1 MRDAPGAGAGR
12 AGDQA
17 LLERIQRR
25 LRAFTEVPAPPF
37 EEGERSATVAAAW
50 RSFGLDVAVDD
61 LGDVVTELPGGEGP
75 RVLLAAHLDTVFPA
89 GTDVRVRELEGGR
102 WAAPGIADDGS
113 GLAVLTTLAEEV
125 AAGRGGR
132 RPRVTLAA
140 TVGEEGLGDL
150 RGARR
155 VVAEHAGR
163 VDVFVAVDGGLGQVV
178 SGAVG
183 SRRLVA
189 RFSARGGHAWGD
201 RGAPSAVHAMGD
213 AIHALIRLDVPSE
226 PRSSLNVGLASGGS
240 SVNAIAE
247 AASLTLDVRSL
258 DPETLALL
266 VGRVEQR
273 LRSVGRRHRVEIE
286 IEGVGD
292 RPAGRTAD
300 ERLVAAA
307 RAALGRA
314 GIEARVA
321 PSSTDAN
328 AAVAAGIP
336 AIGFG
341 VARGGD
347 AHRLSE
353 WIEPGSLLDGFRALE
368 YLLEELARR

>member
-1 MRDAPGAGAGR
+1 MPSRSSETRTQP
-12 AGDQA
+12 QEVA
-17 LLERIQRR
+17 LLERLRR
-25 LRAFTEVPAPPF
+25 HLRAFTEVPAPPF
-37 EEGERSATVAAAW
+37 GESERSAAVAAAW
-50 RSFGLDVAVDD
+50 RAAGLDVRVDE
-61 LGDVVTELPGGEGP
+61 LGDVMAELPGGEGP
-75 RVLLAAHLDTVFPA
+75 RVLLASHLDTVFPA
-89 GTDVRVRELEGGR
+89 GTDVRVRELDDGR
-102 WAAPGIADDGS
+102 WAAPGVSDDGS
-113 GLAVLTTLAEEV
+113 GLAVLTALAEEV
-125 AAGRGGR
+125 AGGGGGR

-178 SGAVG
+178 SGSVG
-183 SRRLVA
+183 SHRLTA
-189 RFSARGGHAWGD
+189 RFRARGGHAWGD

-226 PRSSLNVGLASGGS
+226 PSSSLNVGVAGGGS

-247 AASLTLDVRSL
+247 SASLTLDVRSV
-258 DPETLALL
+258 DADVLALL

-273 LRSVGRRHRVEIE
+273 LRSVARRHRVELDVE
-286 IEGVGD
+286 VVGD

-300 ERLVAAA
+300 ERLIVAA
-307 RAALGRA
+307 RAALSRVGV
-314 GIEARVA
+314 EARVA

-347 AHRLSE
+347 AHRVTE
-353 WIEPGSLLDGFRALE
+353 WIEPDSLLVGYRALGH
-368 YLLEELARR
+368 LLEELARR

>member
-1 MRDAPGAGAGR
+1 MPARSPETPVRPQDA
-12 AGDQA
+12 A
-17 LLERIQRR
+17 LLARLQHH

-37 EEGERSATVAAAW
+37 GESERSAAVAAAW
-50 RSFGLDVAVDD
+50 RAAGLVIRVDELGNVVA
-61 LGDVVTELPGGEGP
+61 ELPGGEGA

-89 GTDVRVRELEGGR
+89 GTDVRVKELDGGR

-125 AAGRGGR
+125 VAGRGGR

-155 VVAEHAGR
+155 LVADHVGR

-183 SRRLVA
+183 SHRLTA
-189 RFSARGGHAWGD
+189 RFRARGGHAWGD

-213 AIHALIRLDVPSE
+213 AIHGLIRLDVPSE
-226 PRSSLNVGLASGGS
+226 PSSSLNVGLAGGGS

-247 AASLTLDVRSL
+247 SASLTLDVRSL
-258 DPETLALL
+258 DPDVLELL
-266 VGRVEQR
+266 VGRIEQR
-273 LRSVGRRHRVEIE
+273 LRSVARRHRVEVDIE
-286 IEGVGD
+286 VVGD
-292 RPAGRTAD
+292 RPAGCTAD
-300 ERLVAAA
+300 ERLLAAA
-307 RAALGRA
+307 RAAL
-314 GIEARVA
+314 ARVGVDPKVA

-347 AHRLSE
+347 AHRLTE
-353 WIEPGSLLDGFRALE
+353 WIEPDSLLVGYRALGH
-368 YLLEELARR
+368 LLEGLARR